1 MVLCT
6 PTATPGDRPTSKR
19 QCARQSDNAQGSV
32 CKCIDLR
39 LALAFV
45 DTVPTVRGTITVG
58 VASSDEEA
66 RFAVA
71 DNGAGMPADQ
81 LEVVFERFR
90 QPSRDRRGLGLGLYI
105 SKSIVEAH
113 GGRILVKSA
122 LGTGSTFYFTIPNS
136 AASPSVAA

>member
-1 MVLCT
+1 MYRFAIVPCVRRY
-6 PTATPGDRPTSKR
+6 RPH
-19 QCARQSDNAQGSV
+19 
-32 CKCIDLR
+32 
-39 LALAFV
+39 
-45 DTVPTVRGTITVG
+45 PTVRGTITVG

-81 LEVVFERFR
+81 PEVVFERFR